1 MAIRRETYQLTN
13 DNIDLISANA
23 LDEMDSVGI
32 SAEHKIKTRFSLEEA
47 LLRMQEHFGE
57 DAVVAVSS
65 FRRIGRHYIEVRLR
79 GDAYNPLRFSVSEY
93 EEWNQILSYA
103 DYQPDFQYSGHTNL
117 VRWSAPVEKKHPAI
131 VSAAAILIGL
141 LSGLIGKTFSSN
153 PTAFSAILAILK
165 PVEEIWIRLLNVLC
179 GPVIFLLIIT
189 TVMNMDSITRQ
200 GDSTAR
206 FLTRIFRMS
215 LLSSVFALLTCIAV
229 FSNIHLGGFRNTA
242 SDFEFLLLELVP
254 EDVVTPFASSN
265 VPQLLLLGI
274 VLGSALVAS
283 GKKYHLISGLIQE
296 ANGLGLR
303 IAEWMSN
310 TAPVFLA
317 VLIAYEIINNE
328 TELLIYMWEPVLL
341 FIGITF
347 VIMALATILTA
358 RIEGMSPLNLAR
370 ALTGPFVQTI
380 KSGSADPVFKYT
392 FKNCCEKLGIDEKYA
407 EAALKIG
414 LIMYMPVTAA
424 GTLIF
429 VIYTASRYNVN
440 PTFMWYVMAVV
451 VAIAMS
457 VAVPP
462 VPGVGILTYVVMF
475 AQLGLPDKALIAAM
489 VFDVLSSLIIA
500 AANQYLLQL
509 ELIVSADRM
518 AMLDRGI
525 LRSDSRAAGKAD

>member
-1 MAIRRETYQLTN
+1 MAIRRKSFQLTN
-13 DNIDLISANA
+13 DNIDLISGYV
-23 LDEMDSVGI
+23 LDEMDAERI
-32 SAEHKIKTRFSLEEA
+32 STENKIKTRLSVEEA

-57 DAVVAVSS
+57 ETVITVSS
-65 FRRIGRHYIEVRLR
+65 YRRIGRHYIEVRLK
-79 GDAYNPLRFSVSEY
+79 GDAYNPLRFSASEF
-93 EEWNQILSYA
+93 EEWNQILSYS

-117 VRWSAPVEKKHPAI
+117 VRWSAPVLKKHPAV
-131 VSAAAILIGL
+131 VSGIAI
-141 LSGLIGKTFSSN
+141 LSGLILGLAGKAVSSN
-153 PTAFSAILAILK
+153 PAVLKALMAFLN

-215 LLSSVFALLTCIAV
+215 LLSSVFSMFVCVAI
-229 FSNIHLGGFRNTA
+229 FPNMHLGGFKNTA

-265 VPQLLLLGI
+265 GPQLLLLGI
-274 VLGSALVAS
+274 VIGSALVAS
-283 GKKYHLISGLIQE
+283 GKKYHLMTGLIQE

-303 IAEWMSN
+303 ITEWMSN
-310 TAPVFLA
+310 TAPVFLCF
-317 VLIAYEIINNE
+317 LIAYEIIDEE
-328 TELLIYMWEPVLL
+328 TQLLIHMWIPVLIFL
-341 FIGITF
+341 ATSFI
-347 VIMALATILTA
+347 IMALATILTA
-358 RIEGMSPLNLAR
+358 RIEGISPMNLTR
-370 ALTGPFVQTI
+370 SLTGPFVQTI

-407 EAALKIG
+407 EAGLQIG
-414 LIMYMPVTAA
+414 LVMYMPVSAS

-429 VIYTASRYNVN
+429 VLYTANRYNVN
-440 PTFMWYVMAVV
+440 ATFMWYVMAVV
-451 VAIAMS
+451 VAVAMS

-475 AQLGLPDKALIAAM
+475 AQLGLPAKALIAAM
-489 VFDVLSSLIIA
+489 LFDVLSSLIIA

-518 AMLDRGI
+518 AMLDRGV
-525 LRSDSRAAGKAD
+525 LRSDSRVQGKAD